1 MGLARVFDDHL
12 SGETHTAKRTRLAAE
27 LKSAGHAAAF
37 ISLPDSI
44 CWLLNI
50 RGQDVAHNP
59 VVHGF
64 AVLHDDARVDLF
76 MHAQKAQDI
85 RAHLGNEVTLRNPD
99 DLSDYI
105 SSFQGLCA

>member
-59 VVHGF
+59 WF
-64 AVLHDDARVDLF
+64 MVLRYCMM
-76 MHAQKAQDI
+76 MHVLICLCMPK
-85 RAHLGNEVTLRNPD
+85 RPK
-99 DLSDYI
+99 I
-105 SSFQGLCA
+105 SVCI